1 MQTSLE
7 RELKLQPPEGFVLPP
22 LDGDP
27 LDTRLF
33 TSTYHDT
40 QTRSLARCGI
50 TLRRRVEHGLSN
62 WQLKLPREE
71 GRAEIEAPGAPA
83 GPPPELRRLLAA
95 HLRHGDLEPV
105 ATLRTRRSGVRVG
118 GTSHPVADVT
128 VDAVDVLDGMKSLG
142 GFVELEIELVDGEL
156 DDLEKLG
163 RILRKAGA
171 KRSDGRAKVMR
182 VLRVPDDEPPGSGA
196 TTLERIRHLLEA
208 QLRELLRN
216 DPGLRLG
223 DEPEDLH
230 RFRVAT
236 RRTRAIVR
244 ATRQLLDDTL
254 APLAAELKWLAG
266 VLGPVRDYDV
276 LLASLRRQVRA
287 LGPDEGAGE
296 AIVAVLEDE
305 RAGLY
310 DELLAALEDDRYFA
324 LLDTFE
330 AQVASLPDLDS
341 PGLQP
346 LAAKQL
352 RKLARAARRLPA
364 EPRDEELHELRIRAK
379 RARYSAELAA
389 VGGTSSKLSRYIDEL
404 KTLQDVV
411 GEHQDAVVA
420 EAHVRRVGT
429 GANSLAAGRLIER
442 ESEIRRERRRAYPAA
457 VDAVVDSGRKAL
469 R

>member
-1 MQTSLE
+1 VQTSLE

-244 ATRQLLDDTL
+244 ATHQLLDDAL

-266 VLGPVRDYDV
+266 V
-276 LLASLRRQVRA
+276 